1 MLSIKFDLTNYEI
14 KLIREFIEKKKEIE
28 SYIFGTILISI
39 IIVQRSVMFNL
50 FWVIFNSNIVCYI
63 QVYILDGNAKK
74 YKPISITYLN
84 QKIIFELKKQ
94 FKILNP
100 AW

>member
-39 IIVQRSVMFNL
+39 IIVQRSV
-50 FWVIFNSNIVCYI
+50 
-63 QVYILDGNAKK
+63 
-74 YKPISITYLN
+74 TY
-84 QKIIFELKKQ
+84 FELFLTQ
-94 FKILNP
+94 ILY
-100 AW
+100 ATYRYTS

>member
-50 FWVIFNSNIVCYI
+50 F
-63 QVYILDGNAKK
+63 
-74 YKPISITYLN
+74 
-84 QKIIFELKKQ
+84 
-94 FKILNP
+94 
-100 AW
+100 